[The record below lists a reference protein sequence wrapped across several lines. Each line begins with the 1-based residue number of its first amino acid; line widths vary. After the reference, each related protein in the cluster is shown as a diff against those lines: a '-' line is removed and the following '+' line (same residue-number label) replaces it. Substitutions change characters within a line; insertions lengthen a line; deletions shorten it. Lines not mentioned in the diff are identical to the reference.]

1 MPQTASRGYTM
12 IELALVISIAG
23 LIAAIALPTFARGL
37 RGSRASAAATV
48 VQADLELAFSYAARQ
63 RRPVRVN
70 WNAASMT
77 YTVADRSTG
86 TVFVTRRLG
95 STGDYTLSEVSFS
108 ANPVD
113 IFPGGVASGA
123 LTITLT
129 GGSSTRTV
137 MMTRAGLVRLP

>member
-12 IELALVISIAG
+12 IELALVISIIG
-23 LIAAIALPTFARGL
+23 LVAAVTLPTFAKGL
-37 RGSRASAAATV
+37 RGSRASAAANV

-63 RRPVRVN
+63 RKPVRVN
-70 WNAASMT
+70 WNSSSMT

-95 STGDYTLSEVSFS
+95 STSDYSLSAVTFS

-113 IFPGGVASGA
+113 IFPGGIASGA

-129 GGSSTRTV
+129 GGTSTRTV